1 MGNERLPPRR
11 KACEDVVMDS
21 EKQLLMTMT
30 GEIHQPIRLYYQV
43 VDQAAVLKVFAK
55 LRCLDEDQD
64 NHRWVWLYHGEAK
77 TLTFH
82 TSYAAIPRKMRPI
95 VLGAFRFIHAEGMT
109 LDVRSCERATQAVV
123 FFCRYLTRS
132 ITHVTHAAIVN
143 RLFPYTT
150 GGLPELEG
158 LFAPEQVT
166 EIHGEAMLI
175 RMAESL
181 KTIQDP
187 GQRMDMAFALMEK
200 QSQERLPDVEKFPV
214 HFYTDG
220 ITSLENA
227 LRLRQIVAFEHWQG
241 HTDYT
246 LGDIIRKV
254 SSGL

>member
-1 MGNERLPPRR
+1 
-11 KACEDVVMDS
+11 MDS
-21 EKQLLMTMT
+21 GKKLLMTMT
-30 GEIHQPIRLYYQV
+30 GEMHQPVRLYYQV
-43 VDQAAVLKVFAK
+43 FDQAAVLQAFAK
-55 LRCLDEDQD
+55 LRCMDDDQD
-64 NHRWVWLYHGEAK
+64 NQRWVWLYHGEAK
-77 TLTFH
+77 KLKFH

-95 VLGAFRFIHAEGMT
+95 VLGSFCVTHAKDMA

-123 FFCRYLTRS
+123 FFDRYFKRS
-132 ITHVTHAAIVN
+132 IAHVTHAAIVN

-166 EIHGEAMLI
+166 EMHGEELLLRA
-175 RMAESL
+175 AESL

-187 GQRMDMAFALMEK
+187 DQRLDMAFALIEK

-241 HTDYT
+241 NTECT
-246 LGDIIRKV
+246 LGEVIKKV
-254 SSGL
+254 SAGL